1 MIRPLLWLPLAALS
15 LTPALAQEGSLEKR
29 VMKLHELAGG
39 TLCERSEG
47 QYLPDDSYREWTFE
61 YQPSWGEEAD
71 KETVTLVQVFCG
83 SGAYNLQHAWYWERE
98 FDGLQQLAFASPA
111 FETKYENDDLIEG
124 KLESVTVTGMTA
136 ETILVNSEFDP
147 ETLTITSRALWRGIG
162 DASSNGTW
170 TFQDG
175 AFVLVK
181 FDIDASYDGEINP
194 ETVLDYSR

>member
-15 LTPALAQEGSLEKR
+15 LTPALAEEAGLQKR

-39 TLCERSEG
+39 TLCELSEG

-71 KETVTLVQVFCG
+71 KEKVTLVQVFCG
-83 SGAYNLQHAWYWERE
+83 AGAYNLQHAWYWERQY
-98 FDGLQQLAFASPA
+98 DGLQPLAFATPT
-111 FETKYENDDLIEG
+111 FDTKYENDDLIEG
-124 KLESVTVTGMTA
+124 KLESVTLTGMSA

-147 ETLTITSRALWRGIG
+147 ETLTIHSHSLWRGIG
-162 DASSNGTW
+162 DASSDGTW
-170 TFQDG
+170 VFKDG
-175 AFVLVK
+175 VFALAR

-194 ETVLDYSR
+194 ETMIDYTK